1 MTLFKF
7 DFDTQTFYEITTR
20 NGASFRKK
28 WSEINEQIFLK
39 DITFGVCNHPFNPGE
54 ISFRRKTFTPY
65 TDKDYGICI
74 KGTQLSEEE
83 YKSVM
88 DTTTQKVNP
97 LINKLFWKW
106 GEKHWQSY
114 PNLVKNYKSKG
125 LWDLVR
131 QNPEQRGTYK
141 HETFRKFPSWDTT
154 DELTGDM
161 QRIYYQPYPI
171 KALRFGRTSGTMNI
185 IFNEGATIKT
195 WHDLHDTIHC
205 NWREIVNRKATAAQ
219 RS

>member
-20 NGASFRKK
+20 SGASFRKK

-65 TDKDYGICI
+65 TDKDYGIAI

-88 DTTTQKVNP
+88 DNTTQKVNP

-114 PNLVKNYKSKG
+114 PNLVKNYKEKG

-131 QNPEQRGTYK
+131 QNPEQKGTYK
-141 HETFRKFPSWDTT
+141 HETFRKFPSWDITE
-154 DELTGDM
+154 ELTGDV

-185 IFNEGATIKT
+185 IFNEGATVKT
-195 WHDLHDTIHC
+195 WHDLHDTISD
-205 NWREIVNRKATAAQ
+205 NWRRIVDRRVNAA
-219 RS
+219 

>member
-20 NGASFRKK
+20 SGASYRKK

-65 TDKDYGICI
+65 TDKDYGIAI

-88 DTTTQKVNP
+88 DNTTQKVNP
-97 LINKLFWKW
+97 IINKLFWKW

-131 QNPEQRGTYK
+131 QNPEQKGTYK

-154 DELTGDM
+154 DERTGVIHN
-161 QRIYYQPYPI
+161 IYYQPYPI

-195 WHDLHDTIHC
+195 WHDLHDTISD
-205 NWREIVNRKATAAQ
+205 NWRRIVDRRVNAA
-219 RS
+219 

>member
-7 DFDTQTFYEITTR
+7 DFDTQIFYEITTR
-20 NGASFRKK
+20 SGASYRKK

-88 DTTTQKVNP
+88 DNTTQKVNP
-97 LINKLFWKW
+97 IINKLFWKW

-114 PNLVKNYKSKG
+114 PNLVRMYKKQG
-125 LWDLVR
+125 LWDIIR
-131 QNPEQRGTYK
+131 QDPTQKGTYK
-141 HETFRKFPSWDTT
+141 HETYRKFPSWDTT
-154 DELTGDM
+154 DERTGDI
-161 QRIYYQPYPI
+161 QRIYYQPHPI
-171 KALRFGRTSGTMNI
+171 KALRFERSISSMCI
-185 IFNEGATIKT
+185 IFNEGATVKT
-195 WHDLHDTIHC
+195 WHDLHDTIST
-205 NWREIVNRKATAAQ
+205 NWRRIVDRRVNAA
-219 RS
+219 